1 MQNHLIYFYS
11 SPSPRMTLWQD
22 DELKDIELSGEF
34 NADFSFDK
42 KCVGYQTE
50 HGWHKCK
57 YNKSG
62 TKQCFGCLYKDISR
76 VYTRL
81 DFTGYEHI
89 KEEISKQNFSIYLAA
104 FGDSIIKCGVTR
116 TERVDTRTMEQG
128 ADYFVELMRFDNA
141 EDAYST
147 EHSLQNTFGFKNAV
161 RVDRKMKIALA
172 GKFDDELLRNSVEQ
186 VAASDEFSNLVHS
199 KEIRKL
205 HYSTPKHFD
214 VATDVGGEVVC
225 SKASLLFYKKDGNYF
240 CVNMKKN
247 EGKEF

>member
-1 MQNHLIYFYS
+1 
-11 SPSPRMTLWQD
+11 MTFWED
-22 DELKDIELSGEF
+22 DELKDVELSRNLTAEF
-34 NADFSFDK
+34 SIDK

-57 YNKSG
+57 YNRAG
-62 TKQCFGCLYKDISR
+62 AKQCFYCMHKDISK

-81 DFTGYEHI
+81 NFTGYEHI
-89 KEEISKQNFSIYLAA
+89 KEEMSKQNFSIYLAA

-116 TERVDTRTMEQG
+116 TERVETRTMEQG

-147 EHSLQNTFGFKNAV
+147 ENNLQHTFGFKNAV

-172 GKFDDELLRNSVEQ
+172 GKFDDAKLR
-186 VAASDEFSNLVHS
+186 AAIDLVSASEVFSDLVHS
-199 KEIRKL
+199 KDARRIPYL
-205 HYSTPKHFD
+205 TPKSFEVSNAID
-214 VATDVGGEVVC
+214 GEIVC

-240 CVNMKKN
+240 CTNMKKN